1 MNIILVQK
9 LCEYV
14 KSLVLKPE
22 NTGILE
28 MRMLLFTCVCAVVM
42 FVAHTAEIP
51 VIPAVVPWEG
61 RLHPLVTIRDN
72 SLHS

>member
-1 MNIILVQK
+1 MNIISVQK

-22 NTGILE
+22 STGILE

-51 VIPAVVPWEG
+51 IIPAVVPWEYQAL
-61 RLHPLVTIRDN
+61 RLHPLVTDN
-72 SLHS
+72 LG

>member
-1 MNIILVQK
+1 MVPSTS
-9 LCEYV
+9 EYV

-22 NTGILE
+22 STGILE

-51 VIPAVVPWEG
+51 VIPAVVPWE
-61 RLHPLVTIRDN
+61 
-72 SLHS
+72 